1 MQPTLW
7 GDEAPTPTAK
17 KQSKTSTASTIIHT
31 AQDCAIYGHDWQQF
45 GFQGVKRCKA
55 CHIIGYCPGC
65 ITTPLE
71 NAQPFYCTRHTES
84 TTVSA

>member
-7 GDEAPTPTAK
+7 GDEEPTPTEK
-17 KQSKTSTASTIIHT
+17 KQTTTSTTSTVMHT

-45 GFQGVKRCKA
+45 GFQGVKRCQA

-65 ITTPLE
+65 ITSPPE
-71 NAQPFYCTRHTES
+71 NAHPFYCSKHTARES
-84 TTVSA
+84 R